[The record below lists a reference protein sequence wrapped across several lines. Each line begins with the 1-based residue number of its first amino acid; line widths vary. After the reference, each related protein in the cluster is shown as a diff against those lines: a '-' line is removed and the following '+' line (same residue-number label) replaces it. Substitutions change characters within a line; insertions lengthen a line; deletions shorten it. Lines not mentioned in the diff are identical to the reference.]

1 MSLSDCPECW
11 NTPCDC
17 GHEYISWNDERILR
31 QIEMLREVLVKR
43 GSLRIG
49 LGFQSER
56 MHIACDRA
64 MATLQNMSYDELLK
78 GVAPKD
84 D

>member
-1 MSLSDCPECW
+1 
-11 NTPCDC
+11 
-17 GHEYISWNDERILR
+17 
-31 QIEMLREVLVKR
+31 MLREVLVKR

-64 MATLQNMSYDELLK
+64 IATLQNMSYDELLK

>member
-1 MSLSDCPECW
+1 MSLSDCIKCW
-11 NTPCDC
+11 STPCEC
-17 GHEYISWNDERILR
+17 GHDYAHWSDERILN
-31 QIEMLREVLVKR
+31 QIEMLRKVLVDR

-56 MHIACDRA
+56 MHIARDKA
-64 MATLQNMSYDELLK
+64 MAALRNMSYDELLK
-78 GVAPKD
+78 SVAPKD